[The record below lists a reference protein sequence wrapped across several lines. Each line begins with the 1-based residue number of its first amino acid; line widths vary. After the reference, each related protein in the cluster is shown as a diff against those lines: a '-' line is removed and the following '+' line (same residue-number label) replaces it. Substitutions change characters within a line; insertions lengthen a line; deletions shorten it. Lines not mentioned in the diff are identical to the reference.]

1 MLFRSWEARQGSDM
15 ISIADVLQGIEEYKV
30 EVGYKPAR
38 IAVTP
43 DQMDAIKTDKVAT
56 QYLDHDKDGRVIIAG
71 VRIEVWGRPE
81 WARAQSSSK
90 TPSFK
95 TMQ

>member
-1 MLFRSWEARQGSDM
+1 MPVKTWAWEARQGSDM

-71 VRIEVWGRPE
+71 VDRKSVVQGKSVDLGGWRSI
-81 WARAQSSSK
+81 K
-90 TPSFK
+90 K
-95 TMQ
+95 